1 MERESLKGV
10 EGSGREQTER
20 EKQKGEKWELIE
32 KRKQK
37 KRAGASINFGT
48 SR

>member
-20 EKQKGEKWELIE
+20 GTQKGEKWEVIE
-32 KRKQK
+32 GRGSKGKGNSGR
-37 KRAGASINFGT
+37 
-48 SR
+48 

>member
-1 MERESLKGV
+1 MEREFLKGV

-20 EKQKGEKWELIE
+20 A

-37 KRAGASINFGT
+37 KRAGVSINFGT